1 MTPIGHTI
9 TGLAIGYAA
18 IPRDTPPKQKA
29 WLLAAFALLGSAPD
43 LPLPYWGHGRY
54 FYSHSLFAT
63 GLGVLTLEAILAW
76 RFRCRPPVGVS
87 VMIGMAIAWFS
98 HILLDSL
105 YNHAIGMHIYWPFS
119 DAKFALPLPWLSIG
133 DRNNIL
139 SLHNVKVALLEI
151 LTFGPLLLLAVL
163 MKHGFTPRQK
173 AGEAMSP
180 KSVD

>member
-1 MTPIGHTI
+1 MTPIGHTL

-18 IPRDTPPKQKA
+18 IPRDTTRNLKA
-29 WLLAAFALLGSAPD
+29 WLLAAFAVLASAPD
-43 LPLPYWGHGRY
+43 LPFPYWGHGRY
-54 FYSHSLFAT
+54 FFSHSLFAT
-63 GLGVLTLEAILAW
+63 AVGVIVLEVILAQ

-98 HILLDSL
+98 HLLLDSL

-119 DAKFALPLPWLSIG
+119 DAKFALPVPWLSIG
-133 DRNNIL
+133 DKNHIL

-163 MKHGFTPRQK
+163 MKRLTPLRNAQK
-173 AGEAMSP
+173 SSP
-180 KSVD
+180 AD

>member
-9 TGLAIGYAA
+9 TGLAIGYAT

-151 LTFGPLLLLAVL
+151 LTFGPLLLLAIIVKNYGAPSRRVTDPSAAKL
-163 MKHGFTPRQK
+163 
-173 AGEAMSP
+173 
-180 KSVD
+180 